1 MTQAKSAMSAATRMA
16 PRILYMVSCPL
27 PTADGSGSGPCAAQ
41 GPEKLERPTGFEPAT
56 SSLGSWHSATELR
69 PLAAPYI
76 TPELPDKSA
85 RPRNEGGPAGRGAGG
100 TERETRVSGTASV
113 PAVNRCSLTGAG

>member
-85 RPRNEGGPAGRGAGG
+85 RPRNEGGPAGRARAVRGA
-100 TERETRVSGTASV
+100 RPVFRVLRRFRLSI
-113 PAVNRCSLTGAG
+113 GAR